1 MNRLSSLSPL
11 AARCWL
17 FLIFLGLFAALRCST
32 ATASAAGE
40 RIEAAFERFDTNA
53 DGLVT
58 REESGSA
65 PWFDRLDT
73 DKNGSL
79 TVEEVRKVVGNFI
92 QRRAERGVPETPTVK
107 PDESWKEQP
116 QILKGGEHG
125 IGRMV
130 PGAGKLEI
138 PAGSKALVV
147 VCFSAS
153 CPLSNK
159 FAPEVA
165 RLEKEFAAQK
175 ISFRLLNPV
184 AGELAEDLQKF
195 IARHG
200 LTSPVVADGQ
210 GALARALGATTT
222 TEVFVL
228 DAARTLVYRGAISD
242 QYGLGYSKDA
252 PTRNYLRDA
261 LGAVLRGG
269 TPAIAATTA
278 PGCALDLPAATATTT
293 ATAVTYH
300 RDVARILQTNCV
312 ECHHAGGVAPF
323 SLETMADV
331 IENAGMVKKQLER
344 GAMPPWFAAPA
355 PAGVHSPWSNDR
367 SLSERDKADVVA
379 WLQSDRPAGDPK
391 EAPVPR
397 VFSSEWSIGTPDL
410 VVQIPQPIAI
420 KAEGT
425 MPYQFVTAETSLT
438 EDRWVQGYEIRPTDR
453 SVVHH
458 VIVQVHE
465 KGKAIRNR
473 GEGGDGYWAA
483 YVPGNTSHLYPEGF
497 ARKLP
502 AGATV
507 SFQIHY
513 TPNGKAT
520 TDQIRIGLVF
530 SKTPPRYEM
539 RTVALANARLQI
551 PPGAAN
557 HVETKEHHLSN
568 DLQVTALMAH
578 MHVRGKAFKYEI
590 TYADG
595 KTETLLDIPRYDFNW
610 QLRYD
615 YATPKLFPR
624 GSTVKVTA
632 VFDNSSGNPANPDPT
647 KLVKWGP
654 QTSDEMM
661 IGYFEIFVPVTETK
675 VAAK

>member
-1 MNRLSSLSPL
+1 
-11 AARCWL
+11 
-17 FLIFLGLFAALRCST
+17 
-32 ATASAAGE
+32 
-40 RIEAAFERFDTNA
+40 
-53 DGLVT
+53 
-58 REESGSA
+58 
-65 PWFDRLDT
+65 
-73 DKNGSL
+73 
-79 TVEEVRKVVGNFI
+79 
-92 QRRAERGVPETPTVK
+92 
-107 PDESWKEQP
+107 
-116 QILKGGEHG
+116 
-125 IGRMV
+125 
-130 PGAGKLEI
+130 
-138 PAGSKALVV
+138 
-147 VCFSAS
+147 
-153 CPLSNK
+153 
-159 FAPEVA
+159 
-165 RLEKEFAAQK
+165 
-175 ISFRLLNPV
+175 
-184 AGELAEDLQKF
+184 
-195 IARHG
+195 
-200 LTSPVVADGQ
+200 
-210 GALARALGATTT
+210 
-222 TEVFVL
+222 
-228 DAARTLVYRGAISD
+228 
-242 QYGLGYSKDA
+242 
-252 PTRNYLRDA
+252 
-261 LGAVLRGG
+261 
-269 TPAIAATTA
+269 
-278 PGCALDLPAATATTT
+278 
-293 ATAVTYH
+293 
-300 RDVARILQTNCV
+300 
-312 ECHHAGGVAPF
+312 
-323 SLETMADV
+323 MADV

-367 SLSERDKADVVA
+367 SLSARDKADVLA
-379 WLQSDRPAGDPK
+379 WLQSNRPAGDPK

-465 KGKAIRNR
+465 KGKPIRNR
-473 GEGGDGYWAA
+473 GEGGEGYWAA

-557 HVETKEHHLSN
+557 HVETTQHYLSN

-632 VFDNSSGNPANPDPT
+632 VFDNSTGNPANPDPT

-654 QTSDEMM
+654 QTFDEMM